1 MCCGY
6 PQAKLILSSWAQ
18 ILIIITRVNIIY
30 SFLYISLQENY
41 PIYISLFELHN
52 QMIMKSFYIKE
63 GIRKNDS
70 KYIPSFY
77 IRICAQL
84 LRMILLLKNYNI
96 SLREENIT
104 EQRGPP

>member
-18 ILIIITRVNIIY
+18 ILIIITRVTIIY
-30 SFLYISLQENY
+30 SFLYISLHENY

-63 GIRKNDS
+63 GIR
-70 KYIPSFY
+70 
-77 IRICAQL
+77 IRMTQSIY
-84 LRMILLLKNYNI
+84 RVFI
-96 SLREENIT
+96 
-104 EQRGPP
+104 